1 MSLIFLVFT
10 AAFVLVLLGRR
21 RPALIFGLAGLLLT
35 ALMFRYHLTDQIRLS
50 L

>member
-1 MSLIFLVFT
+1 MALVFLVLFV
-10 AAFVLVLLGRR
+10 AFLLVLLGRR
-21 RPALIFGLAGLLLT
+21 KPALVVGLIGLLFA